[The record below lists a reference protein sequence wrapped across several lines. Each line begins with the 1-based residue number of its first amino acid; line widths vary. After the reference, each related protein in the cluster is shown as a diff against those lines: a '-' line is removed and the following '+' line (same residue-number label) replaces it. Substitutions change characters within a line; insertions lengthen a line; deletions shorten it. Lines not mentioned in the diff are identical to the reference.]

1 MKKIMII
8 KKNEPLAKYTTIK
21 IGGIAKNF
29 FIPEDETELIELVR
43 NIDGYRILGG
53 GSNLLI
59 NDKSEYDN
67 VIYMKSFNEV
77 LEMDSNKLV
86 RVGSSVSLQKLIN
99 FINENEVGGIEYL
112 YSVPGLVGG
121 AIYMNAG
128 RGRSYNKSISD
139 YVFRVKVFHNNEVKW
154 LSKQECNFSYRKSV
168 FQSDEYIILEI
179 EFKFEK
185 KDKELSKEE
194 RLGRLEFSKKVQ
206 DSAYPN
212 FGTVFCN
219 CNTKLLKLVRLS
231 FAFSKGGLQFSKK
244 LPNWF
249 INKKNGTFDEA
260 YRRINRVRKVHKFFN
275 KPLEVEVKIWQ

>member
-1 MKKIMII
+1 MII

-231 FAFSKGGLQFSKK
+231 FAFSKDGLQFSKK

>member
-185 KDKELSKEE
+185 KIKSCL
-194 RLGRLEFSKKVQ
+194 KKK
-206 DSAYPN
+206 D
-212 FGTVFCN
+212 
-219 CNTKLLKLVRLS
+219 
-231 FAFSKGGLQFSKK
+231 
-244 LPNWF
+244 
-249 INKKNGTFDEA
+249 
-260 YRRINRVRKVHKFFN
+260 
-275 KPLEVEVKIWQ
+275 

>member
-1 MKKIMII
+1 MII